1 MRCVAGTGVV
11 PEQRKCTSSVPFV
24 ELEFAE
30 FDALEAETRRPSR
43 GMEPAPSDASGRLER
58 PLPIFAPNSAPTQEI
73 RRWP

>member
-43 GMEPAPSDASGRLER
+43 GMEPAAFHASGRFER
-58 PLPIFAPNSAPTQEI
+58 PLPIAPTQEI
-73 RRWP
+73 CRWP